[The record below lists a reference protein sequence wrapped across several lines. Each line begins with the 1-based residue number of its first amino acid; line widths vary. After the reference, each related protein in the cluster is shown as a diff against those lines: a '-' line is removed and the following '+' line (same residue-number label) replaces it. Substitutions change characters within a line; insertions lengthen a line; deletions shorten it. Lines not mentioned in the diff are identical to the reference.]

1 MDDEFD
7 ITNVE
12 GFRNSEL
19 EITHAAVIAS
29 WENAE
34 LSETYHDDIL
44 EERRVAEG
52 VFSEVSEAASTVG
65 ASDHSFEVVG
75 NDLIQLVDEKSPS
88 LETIPGYDRNSQV
101 SAAMNSLAPVG
112 LKHFWENDFWSSM
125 FDRSGNTIHG
135 AYNFNRPV
143 NMMPLEAV
151 ATSEPSNV
159 KVAKEPAVLRG
170 FMECVRSLQIQSW
183 QEERDALH
191 DRAIRRWVHL
201 LEAWDGDVKVVS
213 CLSESETFKEK
224 AQILVD
230 IFYNKAPSTL
240 MKRCRGLARITNYF
254 VDRGMTFPCS
264 EDQFYSYLNVE
275 RNNNSPPSRLK
286 GIFEALVFSRHVLGV
301 VEFQHLIDSRRC
313 LGACGND
320 HGRIIKQAIALTVR
334 QVAKLHSILEHGE
347 EEWDKLFSGMALY
360 CIYARARW
368 ADAQHA
374 EKIIYDFAEDGS
386 LAYIETSVAVHK
398 TARAMNLRHQFLP
411 LVAPAMGVAGGNW
424 GMLWKGVR
432 DRFGLSLE
440 YQPLM
445 PAPDDQHRP
454 TVRPLGSDEAG
465 RWLRY
470 LLQPSGAEA
479 AMGRISSHSMK
490 ATCLSYLAKRGIN
503 LQDRR
508 ILGHHVSGE
517 KVPLGYSRDAASRP
531 LRVLEKVL
539 REIKSG
545 IFNPDSS
552 RSGRIKKRKLEDP
565 GSGEVVVASAYT
577 GSKPTDDSKDA
588 DSSSDD
594 GTGAESHV
602 TTDSSSDT
610 EVETS
615 VKPKN
620 LQRTINAPRG
630 TELWVHTKLRTRH
643 LTFEGYTKTF
653 VCGRPVGVFHERSQP
668 VSEFD
673 APICRQCFNSKM
685 LDPQ

>member
-1 MDDEFD
+1 MNDNFD
-7 ITNVE
+7 ISHVE
-12 GFRNSEL
+12 GFQ
-19 EITHAAVIAS
+19 
-29 WENAE
+29 NAE
-34 LSETYHDDIL
+34 VEISQAAWVASMENEELSRTYHDDKL
-44 EERRVAEG
+44 EEERVAEG
-52 VFSEVSEAASTVG
+52 VFSDISEAASTVG
-65 ASDHSFEVVG
+65 ASEHSFEAI
-75 NDLIQLVDEKSPS
+75 DKTLVQFEDDK
-88 LETIPGYDRNSQV
+88 TMTNVFVPGYDRTSQV
-101 SAAMNSLAPVG
+101 NAAMNSLAPVG

-125 FDRSGNTIHG
+125 FDGRGDTIHG
-135 AYNFNRPV
+135 AYNFHRPV

-151 ATSEPSNV
+151 ATSEPSKV
-159 KVAKEPAVLRG
+159 KVAKEPTVLRG

-201 LEAWDGDVKVVS
+201 LEAWDGEVKIVS
-213 CLSESETFKEK
+213 CLSECGTFKER

-254 VDRGMTFPCS
+254 VDRGMPFPCS
-264 EDQFYSYLNVE
+264 ENQSYSYLNGE

-320 HGRIIKQAIALTVR
+320 PFHIVKQASPLTVK
-334 QVAKLHSILEHGE
+334 QLAKLHSILESGE
-347 EEWDKLFSGMALY
+347 EDWDRLFAGMALY
-360 CIYARARW
+360 CIYARSRW

-374 EKIIYDFAEDGS
+374 EEIIYDFSHDGS
-386 LAYIETSVAVHK
+386 MAYIETSVAVHK

-411 LVAPAMGVAGGNW
+411 LVAPATGVTGANW
-424 GMLWKGVR
+424 GMQWKEIR
-432 DRFGLSLE
+432 DRFNLSLE

-445 PAPDDQHRP
+445 PAPDDQFKP
-454 TVRPLGSDEAG
+454 TIRPLGSDEAG

-479 AMGRISSHSMK
+479 ALGRISSHSMK

-503 LQDRR
+503 HQDRR

-517 KVPLGYSRDAASRP
+517 RMTLSYSRDAASRP

-539 REIKSG
+539 REIRVG
-545 IFNPDSS
+545 TFDPDSS

-565 GSGEVVVASAYT
+565 NSGDVVVPSADT

-588 DSSSDD
+588 GLSSDG
-594 GTGAESHV
+594 GTEAESHV

-610 EVETS
+610 EPETS

-630 TELWVHTKLRTRH
+630 TELWLHSKLRTRH

-673 APICRQCFNSKM
+673 APICRQCFNSKQ
-685 LDPQ
+685 LDP

>member
-7 ITNVE
+7 VTNVE

-52 VFSEVSEAASTVG
+52 VFSEVSELASTVG
-65 ASDHSFEVVG
+65 ASDHSFEVVS
-75 NDLIQLVDEKSPS
+75 NEVVQMVDETSKTP
-88 LETIPGYDRNSQV
+88 EIMPGYDRASQV
-101 SAAMNSLAPVG
+101 SSAMNSLAPVG

-125 FDRSGNTIHG
+125 LDGNSNNIHG
-135 AYNFNRPV
+135 AYNFHRPV
-143 NMMPLEAV
+143 NMMPLEIV

-159 KVAKEPAVLRG
+159 KVAKEPTVLRG

-183 QEERDALH
+183 QEEREALH

-201 LEAWDGDVKVVS
+201 LEAWDVEVKIVA
-213 CLSESETFKEK
+213 CLRECGTFKEK

-230 IFYNKAPSTL
+230 VFYNKAPSTL

-254 VDRGMTFPCS
+254 VDRGMPFPCS

-275 RNNNSPPSRLK
+275 RNNDSPPSRLK
-286 GIFEALVFSRHVLGV
+286 GIFEAIVFARHVLGV

-334 QVAKLHSILEHGE
+334 QVEKLHSVLENGTE
-347 EEWDKLFSGMALY
+347 QWDKLFSGMALY

-374 EKIIYDFAEDGS
+374 EKIIYDFSEDGS

-411 LVAPAMGVAGGNW
+411 LVAPATGLAGGNW
-424 GMLWKGVR
+424 GLLWKEVR
-432 DRFGLSLE
+432 DHFNLPLE

-445 PAPDDQHRP
+445 PAPDEQQRP
-454 TVRPLGSDEAG
+454 TIRPLSSEEAG

-470 LLQPSGAEA
+470 LLQPTGAEA

-503 LQDRR
+503 LLDRR

-517 KVPLGYSRDAASRP
+517 RVPLGYSRDAASRP

-539 REIKSG
+539 QEIRNG
-545 IFNPDSS
+545 IFSPDNS
-552 RSGRIKKRKLEDP
+552 RSGRIKKRKLEEPSSCD
-565 GSGEVVVASAYT
+565 VVVTSADT
-577 GSKPTDDSKDA
+577 GSKPTEDSKDEDLSSGG
-588 DSSSDD
+588 DS
-594 GTGAESHV
+594 GAESHV

-610 EVETS
+610 EVETT

-630 TELWVHTKLRTRH
+630 TELWLHAKLRTRH

-653 VCGRPVGVFHERSQP
+653 VCGRLVGAFHERSGP

-673 APICRQCFNSKM
+673 APICRQCFNSKL

>member
-1 MDDEFD
+1 MEDDFD
-7 ITNVE
+7 LSHVE
-12 GFRNSEL
+12 GYRNSEV
-19 EITHAAVIAS
+19 EITEAAFIAS
-29 WENAE
+29 MENSV
-34 LSETYHDDIL
+34 LSEIHRDDRL
-44 EERRVAEG
+44 EEERVVEG
-52 VFSEVSEAASTVG
+52 VFSDVSAVASTVG
-65 ASDHSFEVVG
+65 ASDQSFEVVG
-75 NDLIQLVDEKSPS
+75 ESMHLADDKSSVADL
-88 LETIPGYDRNSQV
+88 IPGYDRSSQIN
-101 SAAMNSLAPVG
+101 AAMNSLAPVG
-112 LKHFWENDFWSSM
+112 LKHFWENDFWPSM
-125 FDRSGNTIHG
+125 FDGRGDTIHG

-143 NMMPLEAV
+143 NLLPLEAV
-151 ATSEPSNV
+151 VASEPSNV
-159 KVAKEPAVLRG
+159 KVTKEPVVLRG

-201 LEAWDGDVKVVS
+201 LEAWDGEVKIVS
-213 CLSESETFKEK
+213 CLNKCGTFKER

-254 VDRGMTFPCS
+254 VDRGMPFPCS

-320 HGRIIKQAIALTVR
+320 PFHIVKQASPLTVK
-334 QVAKLHSILEHGE
+334 QLVKLHSVLESGDE
-347 EEWDKLFSGMALY
+347 DWDRLFAGMALY
-360 CIYARARW
+360 CIYARSRW

-374 EKIIYDFAEDGS
+374 EEIIYDFSHDGS
-386 LAYIETSVAVHK
+386 MAYIETPVAVHK

-411 LVAPAMGVAGGNW
+411 LVAPATGVTGANW
-424 GMLWKGVR
+424 GLQWKEVR
-432 DRFGLSLE
+432 DRFNLSLE

-445 PAPDDQHRP
+445 PAPDGQFKP
-454 TVRPLGSDEAG
+454 TIRPLGSDEAG

-479 AMGRISSHSMK
+479 ALGRVSSHSMK

-503 LQDRR
+503 HQDRR

-517 KVPLGYSRDAASRP
+517 RMTLSYSRDAASRP
-531 LRVLEKVL
+531 LRVLERVL
-539 REIKSG
+539 REIRVG
-545 IFNPDSS
+545 TFDPDSS
-552 RSGRIKKRKLEDP
+552 RSGRIKKRELDDP
-565 GSGEVVVASAYT
+565 NFGDVVVPSADNS
-577 GSKPTDDSKDA
+577 SKPIDDTKDA
-588 DSSSDD
+588 DISSD
-594 GTGAESHV
+594 GETGAESHV

-610 EVETS
+610 EPETT
-615 VKPKN
+615 VKPKDV
-620 LQRTINAPRG
+620 QRTINAPRG
-630 TELWVHTKLRTRH
+630 TELWVHSKLRTRH

-653 VCGRPVGVFHERSQP
+653 VCGRTVGAFHERSEP

-673 APICRQCFNSKM
+673 APICRQCFNSKQ
-685 LDPQ
+685 LDP

>member
-1 MDDEFD
+1 MDGDFD
-7 ITNVE
+7 VSHVD
-12 GFRNSEL
+12 GFRSSEV
-19 EITHAAVIAS
+19 EIINAAFIAS
-29 WENAE
+29 MENAE
-34 LSETYHDDIL
+34 LSETYQNDRLD
-44 EERRVAEG
+44 EERVAEG
-52 VFSEVSEAASTVG
+52 VFSEISEVASTVG

-75 NDLIQLVDEKSPS
+75 NNLLQFDDDKTLIPD
-88 LETIPGYDRNSQV
+88 TIPGYDRTANV
-101 SAAMNSLAPVG
+101 SAAMNSLAPAS

-125 FDRSGNTIHG
+125 FDGRGDTIHG

-143 NMMPLEAV
+143 NMLPLEAV
-151 ATSEPSNV
+151 ATSEPSSV
-159 KVAKEPAVLRG
+159 KVSKEPTVLRG

-201 LEAWDGDVKVVS
+201 LEAWDGEVKIVS
-213 CLSESETFKEK
+213 CLSECGTFKER

-254 VDRGMTFPCS
+254 VDRGMPFPCS

-320 HGRIIKQAIALTVR
+320 PFHIVKQASPLTVKQLVR
-334 QVAKLHSILEHGE
+334 LHTVLESGE
-347 EEWDKLFSGMALY
+347 EEWDRLFAGMALY
-360 CIYARARW
+360 CIYARSRW

-374 EKIIYDFAEDGS
+374 EEIIYDFSSDGS
-386 LAYIETSVAVHK
+386 MAYIETSVAVHK

-411 LVAPAMGVAGGNW
+411 LVAPATGITGANW
-424 GMLWKGVR
+424 GMQWKR
-432 DRFGLSLE
+432 IREHFNLSLE

-445 PAPDDQHRP
+445 PAPDDQFRP
-454 TVRPLGSDEAG
+454 TIRPLGSDEAG

-479 AMGRISSHSMK
+479 ALGRISSHSMK
-490 ATCLSYLAKRGIN
+490 AACLSYLAKRGIN
-503 LQDRR
+503 HQDRR

-517 KVPLGYSRDAASRP
+517 RMTLSYSRDAASRP
-531 LRVLEKVL
+531 LRVLERVL
-539 REIKSG
+539 REIRVG
-545 IFNPDSS
+545 TFDPDSS

-565 GSGEVVVASAYT
+565 NSGDVVVPSADT
-577 GSKPTDDSKDA
+577 VSKPTDDSKDA
-588 DSSSDD
+588 DVSSD
-594 GTGAESHV
+594 GTEAESHV

-610 EVETS
+610 EPETS
-615 VKPKN
+615 VKPQN
-620 LQRTINAPRG
+620 FQRTINAPCG
-630 TELWVHTKLRTRH
+630 TELHVVALKASH
-643 LTFEGYTKTF
+643 KTPH
-653 VCGRPVGVFHERSQP
+653 VQRLHQ
-668 VSEFD
+668 D
-673 APICRQCFNSKM
+673 IC
-685 LDPQ
+685 LW